1 VYHEPRYPA
10 QEPPPGA
17 PQATPQFAS
26 APQPRRSALRAPR
39 PRRSPLIFLSPL
51 TFIPLPSRSQ
61 AAPRAEPTAAPRAVP
76 EAQPPLLL
84 EPHQRELL
92 AAAIMG
98 GGGRGG
104 CWGRRAGTGEPRWRP
119 LVPDL
124 ALRAPSCGGYRR
136 KTRPTP
142 SFPHEASTQSS
153 SATTSQGYVLP
164 EGKIMPNT
172 VFVGGIDVRMDETEI
187 RSFFARYGS
196 VKEVKIIT
204 DRTGVSKGYGFVSF
218 YNDVDVQKIVESQ
231 INFHGKK
238 LKLGPAIR
246 KQNLCA
252 YHVQPRPLVFNPPPP
267 PQFQSVWS
275 NPNTETYMQ
284 PPTMMNPITQ
294 YVQAYPSYPS
304 SPVQVITGYQLPV
317 YNYQMPPQW
326 PAGEQRSYVIPQAYT
341 AVNYHCNEVD
351 PGAEVL
357 QSECSKSVDRSIQT
371 VVSCLFNPEN
381 RLRNSLVTQDEY
393 FKPWTNFRPDEG
405 DEKRSFRP
413 GTKDRYY
420 RQELQ
425 LRLQAGDLQ
434 AEFHFQVSVYGSNNQ
449 CFLNSHTPFPALPMA
464 ELSRVARIV

>member
-1 VYHEPRYPA
+1 MSAANPE
-10 QEPPPGA
+10 
-17 PQATPQFAS
+17 TPNS
-26 APQPRRSALRAPR
+26 T
-39 PRRSPLIFLSPL
+39 I
-51 TFIPLPSRSQ
+51 SR
-61 AAPRAEPTAAPRAVP
+61 
-76 EAQPPLLL
+76 
-84 EPHQRELL
+84 
-92 AAAIMG
+92 
-98 GGGRGG
+98 
-104 CWGRRAGTGEPRWRP
+104 
-119 LVPDL
+119 
-124 ALRAPSCGGYRR
+124 
-136 KTRPTP
+136 
-142 SFPHEASTQSS
+142 EASTQSS

-204 DRTGVSKGYGFVSF
+204 DRTGVSKRLYGFVSF

-294 YVQAYPSYPS
+294 YVQWHILLILS

-326 PAGEQRSYVIPQAYT
+326 PAGEQRSYVIP
-341 AVNYHCNEVD
+341 
-351 PGAEVL
+351 P
-357 QSECSKSVDRSIQT
+357 KSVDRSIQT

-381 RLRNSLVTQDEY
+381 RLRNSLVTQDDY
-393 FKPWTNFRPDEG
+393 FKQIKEYITLEEVG
-405 DEKRSFRP
+405 
-413 GTKDRYY
+413 
-420 RQELQ
+420 
-425 LRLQAGDLQ
+425 
-434 AEFHFQVSVYGSNNQ
+434 Q
-449 CFLNSHTPFPALPMA
+449 CLNLFDPFC
-464 ELSRVARIV
+464 